1 MTSQGEPTP
10 DNQTRYPI
18 DKNALQESLSVKVHT
33 PFSIFWRQY
42 RRHKLAL
49 IGTGLLLV
57 LVLLAVIAPLVVGHD
72 PLKTDIKNLAKAPSD
87 EHMLGTDR
95 AGRDVW
101 SRMVYGGRVSLSVGL
116 VAMSIAIATGTVVGA
131 ISGYFGGR
139 VDTIIQRVTDSFMA
153 FPYLI
158 IIIALVSIVGPSIV
172 NVMVVIGLLTW
183 PTTCRLVR
191 GQFLSLREKEFVEA
205 AVCLGVPTYRVIFVH
220 ILPNVMAYIIVAATF
235 GVASAILSEASLSFL
250 GMGVQPP
257 TPSWGNLLNAAKNL
271 ASLVDLPW
279 LWIPPGSMITI
290 TILSINFIGD
300 GLRDALDPRL
310 VQR

>member
-10 DNQTRYPI
+10 DNQTRYPR

-57 LVLLAVIAPLVVGHD
+57 LVLLAVFAPLVVGHD

>member
-57 LVLLAVIAPLVVGHD
+57 LVLLAVFAPLVVGHD